1 MPTLHRRQ
9 LLAGAATAVGAL
21 AAAGSSPLSASL
33 PEDGPFRYCLNTST
47 IRGQKLT
54 IEEEVDIAG
63 KAGYDG
69 IEPWLNKLSRFQQA
83 GGSLPDL
90 RKRIEDAGLQVEGA
104 IGFANWISNDDA
116 SRKQGLENAK
126 RDMEIVTQIGGKR
139 IAAPPAGAPRDAGM
153 DLYQVA
159 RRFAS
164 LVDLGNQM
172 GVAPQLELWGFS
184 KTLSR
189 VGELLLVAA
198 ECGRDHVSLLP
209 DVYHIYKG
217 GSDFASLSMIRGEAI
232 NLFHMNDYP
241 SSPTRE
247 TIRDADRVYP
257 GDGTAPITR
266 ILRTIHA
273 NGFRGTLSLE
283 LFNPNYWKQD
293 PQLVAT
299 TGLAK
304 MKAAVESAAL
314 GVSE

>member
-1 MPTLHRRQ
+1 
-9 LLAGAATAVGAL
+9 
-21 AAAGSSPLSASL
+21 
-33 PEDGPFRYCLNTST
+33 
-47 IRGQKLT
+47 
-54 IEEEVDIAG
+54 
-63 KAGYDG
+63 
-69 IEPWLNKLSRFQQA
+69 
-83 GGSLPDL
+83 
-90 RKRIEDAGLQVEGA
+90 
-104 IGFANWISNDDA
+104 
-116 SRKQGLENAK
+116 
-126 RDMEIVTQIGGKR
+126 
-139 IAAPPAGAPRDAGM
+139 
-153 DLYQVA
+153 
-159 RRFAS
+159 
-164 LVDLGNQM
+164 
-172 GVAPQLELWGFS
+172 
-184 KTLSR
+184 
-189 VGELLLVAA
+189 
-198 ECGRDHVSLLP
+198 
-209 DVYHIYKG
+209 
-217 GSDFASLSMIRGEAI
+217 MIRGEAI